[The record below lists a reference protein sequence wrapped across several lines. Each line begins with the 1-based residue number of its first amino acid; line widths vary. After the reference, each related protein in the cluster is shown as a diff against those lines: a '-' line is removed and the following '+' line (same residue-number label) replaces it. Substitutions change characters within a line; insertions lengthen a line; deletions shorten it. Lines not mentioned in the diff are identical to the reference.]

1 MRVSVR
7 RAYTLIEVLVVV
19 TVLGLA
25 AALVVPSM
33 GNTGVLRVQ
42 AAVRTVVSDIT
53 YAQADA
59 MAFQSGRAILFDA
72 DANLYTLCE
81 VRGTVIDPV
90 ADRIYDQTFAD
101 KRFGDAAIVAA
112 NFGGQGRLIFDE
124 MGAPVTTPGGSIPA
138 PNGWIDV
145 RGSDETYRITVEG
158 YTGRVTVSRVE
169 EVGIPGGGA
178 GGESQ

>member
-1 MRVSVR
+1 MRASAR

-33 GNTGVLRVQ
+33 GSTGVLRVQ

-53 YAQADA
+53 FAQADA
-59 MAFQSGRAILFDA
+59 MAFQTGRAILFDA

-101 KRFGDAAIVAA
+101 KRFGDATITSA
-112 NFGGQGRLIFDE
+112 NFGGQSRLIFDE

-145 RGSDETYRITVEG
+145 RGSNETFRITVEG
-158 YTGRVTVSRVE
+158 YTGRVTVSRVAG
-169 EVGIPGGGA
+169 VGAPGGE
-178 GGESQ
+178 GGGQAE